1 MSSLPPRNETAS
13 FFPIESVMQSNANL
27 DFVRPYSSA
36 LRPNCVTRSPET
48 LLPPGRSLDPSK
60 LAIIF
65 LEVGPGAEIRK
76 KLLAIKCAPE
86 ELHVDGR
93 ELYIYF
99 PNGMARPRLSM
110 PTVERILN
118 KACTGRNWNT
128 VQKLLEMADAM
139 ESAKLEHLRAA
150 TLSRQHSAR
159 PTPLSS
165 PVWVQYPSYRSRPDS
180 SPLEYRAQQ

>member
-1 MSSLPPRNETAS
+1 MPVYISMLRGVNVGGHNKIKMEELRALYVSLGFRNPQSFIQSGNVIFTIKERDCSALSNRISNAIERKLGFRPAVLLRTAS
-13 FFPIESVMQSNANL
+13 E
-27 DFVRPYSSA
+27 
-36 LRPNCVTRSPET
+36 LRDAIARNPFATRK
-48 LLPPGRSLDPSK
+48 SLDPSK

-86 ELHVDGR
+86 ELHADGR

-118 KACTGRNWNT
+118 TACTGRNWNT

-139 ESAKLEHLRAA
+139 EFAK
-150 TLSRQHSAR
+150 
-159 PTPLSS
+159 
-165 PVWVQYPSYRSRPDS
+165 
-180 SPLEYRAQQ
+180 